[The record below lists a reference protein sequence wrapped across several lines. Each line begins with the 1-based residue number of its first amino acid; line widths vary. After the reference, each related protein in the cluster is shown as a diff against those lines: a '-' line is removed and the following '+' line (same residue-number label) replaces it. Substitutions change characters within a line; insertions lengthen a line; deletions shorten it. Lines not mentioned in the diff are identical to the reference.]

1 MSDRPAWGQRDVDLG
16 ASPRTFD
23 IANRLQSPFHSL
35 PLLRLV
41 VAATIGLWTHAADA
55 QTPARKTPPE
65 LNADSIAGL
74 LNPLMGEWT
83 GKRNGPG
90 AVVVVVT
97 PDKQVFAEGY
107 GMADYAA
114 KRPFTT
120 DATLVRPGSISKLFT
135 AIAVMQLVEA
145 GKLDLDRDVNA
156 YIDFTIPLPDGGAP
170 VTLRQLLSH
179 RAGFEEHIK
188 GLFSKARDPEPLG
201 QWLRKSLP
209 HRIFPNGDVEAY
221 SNYGFALAGYI
232 VERVSG
238 EPFADYMQRQILD
251 PLGMRHSTFRQPLP
265 DDLAPLMAKGYR
277 SSDQPPLPFETI
289 IAPPGGLSATGEDM
303 GRFMRM
309 LLNGGELDGVR
320 ILSKARLDE
329 MMAPINASAA
339 GSIGLAFV
347 RQTVAGHPTV
357 GHDGATIT
365 FFSTLVLFPE
375 HGIGV
380 FSSRVGLGE
389 VTSMQDLLRIPSPKN
404 IIARRFLPKTT
415 TATNA
420 SAEDAAADG
429 RMSGVY
435 HASRRADSTL
445 LRLQELQGQ
454 FAIRFDSSGT
464 LHLLPA
470 AFPFGAGITFGRL
483 AQNLYEGPAN
493 SRLAYVEKPGGDSH
507 FAQPGLILQ
516 HVPWWFDMRWIAPAL
531 GASLLI
537 ILLSLLAWPVA
548 ALWRL
553 WRKKKSSEDTADRRW
568 HLAVRLVVLVDAAV
582 VFATLLIFALGSADY
597 AILGDALDPFLIALY
612 AFAWAGV
619 VGAVLA
625 LWAAISL
632 WRSASISRWS
642 RLHHSLIAMSCLM
655 MAWFFVVFRVAGTS
669 LNY

>member
-16 ASPRTFD
+16 ASSRRSD

-41 VAATIGLWTHAADA
+41 VAAAIGLCTHAADA
-55 QTPARKTPPE
+55 QTPARKAPPE
-65 LNADSIAGL
+65 LNADNIAGL
-74 LNPLMGEWT
+74 LNPLMGEWI

-97 PDKQVFAEGY
+97 SDKQTFAQGY

-114 KRPFTT
+114 KRPFTA

-156 YIDFTIPLPDGGAP
+156 YIDFTIPLPDGGVP

-179 RAGFEEHIK
+179 RAGFEEHMK

-201 QWLRKSLP
+201 QWLKKSLP
-209 HRIFPNGDVEAY
+209 RRLFPNGDVEAY

-238 EPFADYMQRQILD
+238 EPFADYMQRQILE
-251 PLGMRHSTFRQPLP
+251 PLGMQHSTFRQTLP

-277 SSDQPPLPFETI
+277 RSDQPPVPFETI
-289 IAPPGGLSATGEDM
+289 IPPPGALSATGEDM
-303 GRFMRM
+303 GRFMRA

-347 RQTVAGHPTV
+347 HQTVAGHPTV
-357 GHDGATIT
+357 GHDGATLT

-375 HGIGV
+375 HGIGI
-380 FSSRVGLGE
+380 FSSRVGLGD
-389 VTSMQDLLRIPSPKN
+389 VASMQDLLRIPSPKN
-404 IIARRFLPKTT
+404 IIARRFLPKAT
-415 TATNA
+415 TATEA
-420 SAEDAAADG
+420 SAENAADDG

-435 HASRRADSTL
+435 HVSRRADSTL

-454 FAIRFDSSGT
+454 FAIRFDSSGD

-470 AFPFGAGITFGRL
+470 AFPFGAGITFKRL

-493 SRLAYVEKPGGDSH
+493 SRLAYVEQPGGDSH

-516 HVPWWFDMRWIAPAL
+516 RAPWWLDMRWVAPAL
-531 GASLLI
+531 VAGLLI
-537 ILLSLLAWPVA
+537 VLLSLIAWPVA

-553 WRKKKSSEDTADRRW
+553 WRKKPWSKETADRRW
-568 HLAVRLVVLVDAAV
+568 HLAVRLVLLIDTAV
-582 VFATLLIFALGSADY
+582 ILATILIFALGSADY
-597 AILGDALDPFLIALY
+597 AILGDALDPYLIALY

-619 VGAVLA
+619 LGAVLA
-625 LWAAISL
+625 LWAAISF
-632 WRSASISRWS
+632 WRRKIGGRWS
-642 RLHHSLIAMSCLM
+642 RIHHSLIALGCLIL
-655 MAWFFVVFRVAGTS
+655 AWFFVVFHIAGTS